1 MISRVVVRWRW
12 LRRSLS
18 RTHWVARLLGI
29 RPPRGEARH
38 PGLILIQIDGLSRM
52 QLERALLNG
61 RLPFLSRLIYRK
73 HFTLETFYSGVPST
87 TPAVQAELFFGV
99 KAAVPAFHFIR
110 RKDGREFRMYEASSA
125 ALVEDDLL
133 RECPEPLLQAGHSYS
148 NIYRAGAAR
157 SRYCSQ
163 DLAPDEIFKRLH
175 PLKLLVLSVAYF
187 PKIVRVAFFGVIEIM
202 VAVVDA
208 VRGLCARENFSKEMS
223 FIPARVGACALLREA
238 VRLRVLLDVERGVQV
253 VHANLLGYDEQAHRR
268 GPESA
273 FAHWTLKGIDRA
285 VRDIYHDATHS
296 RYRDYELMI
305 YSDHGQERTE
315 SFFHRHGRELDEALR
330 EVFSTGPLAGRE
342 IWIRKMPK
350 LLGSTIER
358 WRSFL
363 GIHRNKHLSQA
374 APDASS
380 QIVVTAMGPLG
391 HIYLPEKIDRDDG
404 NRYPARLVSQAGIP
418 LVLLPAEGGVTR
430 AYNSRGQWLLPR
442 DRAEVLGA
450 GHPLLD
456 EAAEDLVRLSGHP
469 DAGDFIISGWDPQ
482 RAPMSFPE
490 ENGAHGGPG
499 AEETA
504 GFLLVPDR
512 IRRWHVAHLADTR
525 RRVRACDLREIVRHY
540 LGRDGERH
548 ERVAEAE
555 PSAATLPLRVMT
567 YNIHSCAGMDGKVRP
582 ERVARVINQ
591 FDPDVVAVQEVDCHR
606 PRTGGHD
613 QAQLI
618 ADHLRMNHVFEAMF
632 EEEKERYGIAIFS
645 KHPLNLVKA
654 GYLTKAESGIFREA
668 RGAIWVQ
675 VDMEGRKSFH
685 FINTHFGLGRGERV
699 RQVRELL
706 GPDWLGAI
714 PRNEPVILCGDLNAG
729 PKSPV
734 FRQLQDRLD
743 DCQGARE
750 VGARPKATFS
760 SINPFLRLDHIFV
773 SHHFRVES
781 VEVPRSPTAVMAS
794 DHLPVCVELG
804 IDVCDETA

>member
-1 MISRVVVRWRW
+1 MISRIAVRWRW
-12 LRRSLS
+12 LRRRLS

-29 RPPRGEARH
+29 RPPPGEARH
-38 PGLILIQIDGLSRM
+38 PGLILIQIDGLSRT
-52 QLERALLNG
+52 QLERALLRG
-61 RLPFLSRLIYRK
+61 KMPFLSRLIYRN
-73 HFTLETFYSGVPST
+73 HFTVETFYSGVPST

-99 KAAVPAFHFIR
+99 MAAVPAFHFIR

-125 ALVEDDLL
+125 ELIEEDLL
-133 RECPEPLLQAGHSYS
+133 RKCPEPLLKGGHSYS

-163 DLAPDEIFKRLH
+163 DFAPDEILKRLH
-175 PLKLLVLSVAYF
+175 PFKLLVLSIAYL
-187 PKIVRVAFFGVIEIM
+187 PKIVRVVFFGGVEIM

-208 VRGLCARENFSKEMS
+208 IRGFFGRENFSKEIS
-223 FIPARVGACALLREA
+223 FIPARVGVCALLREA
-238 VRLRVLLDVERGVQV
+238 VRLRVLLDIERGVQV

-273 FAHWTLKGIDRA
+273 FAHWTLKGIDRV
-285 VRDIYHDATHS
+285 VRDIYHDATHA

-305 YSDHGQERTE
+305 YSDHGQERTV
-315 SFFHRHGRELDEALR
+315 SFLHRHGRELDEGLR

-350 LLGSTIER
+350 LLGSTIDR

-363 GIHRNKHLSQA
+363 GIHRNSHLSEA

-391 HIYLPEKIDRDDG
+391 HIYLPDKLVGLEND
-404 NRYPARLVSQAGIP
+404 RYPARLVSQAGIP
-418 LVLLPAEGGVTR
+418 LVLLPEDGGIVR
-430 AYNSRGQWLLPR
+430 AYNRRGEWQLPR

-450 GHPLLD
+450 GHPFLD
-456 EAAEDLVRLSGHP
+456 EAADDLVRLCGHP
-469 DAGDFIISGWDPQ
+469 DAGDIIISGWDPQ
-482 RAPMSFPE
+482 LAPLTFPE

-499 AEETA
+499 TEETA

-512 IRRWHVAHLADTR
+512 IRRWHVAHLAETR
-525 RRVRACDLREIVRHY
+525 RRVRAYDLREIVRHY
-540 LGRDGERH
+540 LGRDGERR
-548 ERVAEAE
+548 ERVAAR
-555 PSAATLPLRVMT
+555 PPAATMSIRVMT

-645 KHPLNLVKA
+645 KHPLTLVKA
-654 GYLTKAESGIFREA
+654 GYLTKAQSGIFREA
-668 RGAIWVQ
+668 RGAIWVR
-675 VDMEGRKSFH
+675 VDMEGRKLFH

-706 GPDWLGAI
+706 GPSWLGAI

-734 FRQLQDRLD
+734 FRQLQDRLN
-743 DCQGARE
+743 DCQGTCD
-750 VGARPKATFS
+750 GAVAKATFS
-760 SINPFLRLDHIFV
+760 SVNPILRLDHIFV
-773 SHHFRVES
+773 SNHFRVQS
-781 VEVPRSPTAVMAS
+781 VEVPRSPTAVVAS

-804 IDVCDETA
+804 IEV